1 VATRFTPRP
10 PPRSRPSYSL
20 TGACLLLTGTCL
32 VPEGLV
38 MNSLTV
44 PRSPGEA
51 AGAICR
57 LVKPSGEAIVINVE
71 YNQLD
76 ALLRSTSKA
85 ADG

>member
-1 VATRFTPRP
+1 
-10 PPRSRPSYSL
+10 
-20 TGACLLLTGTCL
+20 
-32 VPEGLV
+32 